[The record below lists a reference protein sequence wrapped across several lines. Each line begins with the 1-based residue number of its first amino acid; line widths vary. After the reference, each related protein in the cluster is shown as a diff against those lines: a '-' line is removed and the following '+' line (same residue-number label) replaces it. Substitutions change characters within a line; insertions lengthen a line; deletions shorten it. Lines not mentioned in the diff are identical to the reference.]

1 LRFST
6 PAPQTVACLW
16 NLLDSQSTSCFS
28 YIREHGDHGRGIVL
42 GINVSSMAR
51 QMCNP
56 FPPVRESGI
65 PTLRP
70 VPRYEPMLWVRV
82 LTVLVL
88 LLPVSGHRLQA
99 QTAPL
104 PELHSADPFMADLFH
119 RSRST
124 GMVVVVVRDRDT
136 WMQSYGQTYPGSH
149 QKPNADSLIR
159 LCSLTKIMT
168 TDLLVKLVADGH
180 VSLSDPLQK
189 FAPHNVTVPVRTVRG
204 ESGRPITL
212 RDLATHTAGFPREI
226 AYPAGD
232 SGHFTFPDYSFR
244 WQWLPGYR
252 LRFLPGTA
260 AHYSNI
266 GFDLLADA
274 LAAAAGKPYPQLFAD
289 RIAKPVGLRDTTLSP
304 TPGQCARLLIGARNE
319 GRCTDTTAAAG
330 SGGMY
335 STANDMTRWLKYL
348 LGLPGVPVH
357 QDPAATA
364 TYIPASELRWT
375 QGIGRAGV
383 PNGIGLGWVHLNS
396 PDDPAMIIE
405 KTGGG
410 AGYTTY
416 IALNPARHIGIF
428 VAATQDLHAG
438 PEVFRESND
447 LLIYL
452 AGLTPVPGN
461 PLDLAGEDNH
471 SDAEISDATVRKA
484 HKHGPHVTRQMART
498 SVVAVAQ

>member
-1 LRFST
+1 MIQIDKNTRL
-6 PAPQTVACLW
+6 
-16 NLLDSQSTSCFS
+16 
-28 YIREHGDHGRGIVL
+28 
-42 GINVSSMAR
+42 MAALIL
-51 QMCNP
+51 
-56 FPPVRESGI
+56 F
-65 PTLRP
+65 
-70 VPRYEPMLWVRV
+70 
-82 LTVLVL
+82 
-88 LLPVSGHRLQA
+88 LPLFVHRAQA

-104 PELHSADPFMADLFH
+104 PQLQSADPFVADLFR
-119 RSRST
+119 RSGST
-124 GMVVVVVRDRDT
+124 GMVVVVVRDNET

-159 LCSLTKIMT
+159 LCSLSKIMT
-168 TDLLVKLVADGH
+168 TDLLVKLVAEGR

-189 FAPHNVTVPVRTVRG
+189 FAPRNVIVPERTVRG
-204 ESGRPITL
+204 LSSRPITL
-212 RDLATHTAGFPREI
+212 RDLATHTAGLPREI

-232 SGHFTFPDYSFR
+232 SGHFTFPDYNFR

-274 LAAAAGKPYPQLFAD
+274 LSAAAGKPYPQLFAD
-289 RIAKPVGLRDTTLSP
+289 RIAKPLGLRDTTLSP
-304 TPGQCARLLIGARNE
+304 TPGECARLLIGARNQ

-348 LGLPGVPVH
+348 LALPGVPVH

-375 QGIGRAGV
+375 QGMGRAGV
-383 PNGIGLGWVHLNS
+383 PNGIGLGWVHINQ

-416 IALNPARHIGIF
+416 IALNPRRHIGIF
-428 VAATQDLHAG
+428 VAATEDRHAG
-438 PEVFRESND
+438 PEIFRGSND
-447 LLIYL
+447 LLTYL
-452 AGLTPVPGN
+452 AGLTPVPS
-461 PLDLAGEDNH
+461 DSMELAGEENR
-471 SDAEISDATVRKA
+471 SDVQVRDATL
-484 HKHGPHVTRQMART
+484 HKRHKNPVTRA
-498 SVVAVAQ
+498 SVVAAVQ

>member
-1 LRFST
+1 
-6 PAPQTVACLW
+6 
-16 NLLDSQSTSCFS
+16 
-28 YIREHGDHGRGIVL
+28 
-42 GINVSSMAR
+42 MK
-51 QMCNP
+51 
-56 FPPVRESGI
+56 
-65 PTLRP
+65 TLRSLCAALIFVLP
-70 VPRYEPMLWVRV
+70 
-82 LTVLVL
+82 LTV
-88 LLPVSGHRLQA
+88 HRVQA
-99 QTAPL
+99 QNVPL
-104 PELHSADPFMADLFH
+104 PQLQSADPFMADLFH

-124 GMVVVVVRDRDT
+124 GMVVVVVRDNQT

-149 QKPNADSLIR
+149 QKPNADSLVR

-168 TDLLVKLVADGH
+168 TDLLVKLVAGGQ

-189 FAPHNVTVPVRTVRG
+189 FAPHNVTVPDLTIRG
-204 ESGRPITL
+204 LSGRPITL
-212 RDLATHTAGFPREI
+212 RDLATHTAGLPREI

-232 SGHFTFPDYSFR
+232 SGHFTFPDYNFR

-274 LAAAAGKPYPQLFAD
+274 LGAAAGKPYPQLFAD
-289 RIAKPVGLRDTTLSP
+289 RISKPLGLRDTTLSP

-348 LGLPGVPVH
+348 LGLPGVPMH

-364 TYIPASELRWT
+364 TYISASELRWT

-383 PNGIGLGWVHLNS
+383 PSGIGLGWVHLNQ
-396 PDDPAMIIE
+396 PDDPTMIIE

-438 PEVFRESND
+438 PAVFRGSND

-452 AGLTPVPGN
+452 AGLTPSPSDSLEV
-461 PLDLAGEDNH
+461 AGEENH
-471 SDAEISDATVRKA
+471 SDVQVRDASLQQHNKNAPQSRL
-484 HKHGPHVTRQMART
+484 TRPITHT
-498 SVVAVAQ
+498 SVAAAVQ

>member
-1 LRFST
+1 MLRACFLTALFLFLPFS
-6 PAPQTVACLW
+6 
-16 NLLDSQSTSCFS
+16 
-28 YIREHGDHGRGIVL
+28 
-42 GINVSSMAR
+42 VSK
-51 QMCNP
+51 
-56 FPPVRESGI
+56 
-65 PTLRP
+65 
-70 VPRYEPMLWVRV
+70 
-82 LTVLVL
+82 
-88 LLPVSGHRLQA
+88 LQA
-99 QTAPL
+99 QTPPL
-104 PELHSADPFMADLFH
+104 PQLQSADPFMADLFH

-124 GMVVVVVRDRDT
+124 GMVVVVVRDKDT

-149 QKPNADSLIR
+149 QKPGADSLVR

-168 TDLLVKLVADGH
+168 TDLLVKLVADGRA
-180 VSLSDPLQK
+180 SLSDPLQK

-232 SGHFTFPDYSFR
+232 SGHFTFPDYNFR

-266 GFDLLADA
+266 GYDLLADA
-274 LAAAAGKPYPQLFAD
+274 LAVAAGKPYPQLFAD
-289 RIAKPVGLRDTTLSP
+289 RIAKPLGLRDTTLSP
-304 TPGQCARLLIGARNE
+304 TPGQCARLLIGVRNE

-348 LGLPGVPVH
+348 LGLPGVPMH

-383 PNGIGLGWVHLNS
+383 PNGIGLGWVHLNQ

-416 IALNPARHIGIF
+416 IALNPAQHIGIF

-452 AGLTPVPGN
+452 AGLTPALV
-461 PLDLAGEDNH
+461 DSMDVAGEDNH
-471 SDAEISDATVRKA
+471 SDVQVSEATLHQHNKNAAR
-484 HKHGPHVTRQMART
+484 PRLTRQMTHT

>member
-1 LRFST
+1 MVTMKGRPWNSLRK
-6 PAPQTVACLW
+6 Q
-16 NLLDSQSTSCFS
+16 
-28 YIREHGDHGRGIVL
+28 R
-42 GINVSSMAR
+42 
-51 QMCNP
+51 
-56 FPPVRESGI
+56 
-65 PTLRP
+65 
-70 VPRYEPMLWVRV
+70 MLWFYFLAGLILFAPLAV
-82 LTVLVL
+82 
-88 LLPVSGHRLQA
+88 PRLQA
-99 QTAPL
+99 QTVPL
-104 PELHSADPFMADLFH
+104 PQLESADPFMADLFH

-124 GMVVVVVRDRDT
+124 GMVVVLVRDHET

-149 QKPNADSLIR
+149 QKPDAESLIR

-168 TDLLVKLVADGH
+168 TDLLVKLVADGR

-189 FAPHNVTVPVRTVRG
+189 FAPRNVTVPVRTVSG
-204 ESGRPITL
+204 LSGRPITL

-232 SGHFTFPDYSFR
+232 SGHFTFPDYNFR

-289 RIAKPVGLRDTTLSP
+289 RIAKPLGLRDTTLSP
-304 TPGQCARLLIGARNE
+304 TPGQCSRLLIGVRNE

-348 LGLPGVPVH
+348 LGLPGVPMH

-375 QGIGRAGV
+375 QGIARAGV
-383 PNGIGLGWVHLNS
+383 PNGIGLGWVHLNQ
-396 PDDPAMIIE
+396 PDDPTMIIE

-438 PEVFRESND
+438 PAVFRESND

-452 AGLTPVPGN
+452 AGLTSTPSDS
-461 PLDLAGEDNH
+461 LELAGEGNH
-471 SDAEISDATVRKA
+471 SDVQVHDAILRQQNKNA
-484 HKHGPHVTRQMART
+484 PHRRLTRQMTHT
-498 SVVAVAQ
+498 SVVAAAQ

>member
-1 LRFST
+1 MVTDEGCPWDPMR
-6 PAPQTVACLW
+6 PPQ
-16 NLLDSQSTSCFS
+16 N
-28 YIREHGDHGRGIVL
+28 R
-42 GINVSSMAR
+42 
-51 QMCNP
+51 
-56 FPPVRESGI
+56 
-65 PTLRP
+65 PTLWIRALAALILFLP
-70 VPRYEPMLWVRV
+70 
-82 LTVLVL
+82 LTV
-88 LLPVSGHRLQA
+88 HRVQA
-99 QTAPL
+99 QTVPL
-104 PELHSADPFMADLFH
+104 PQLQSADPFMADLFH

-124 GMVVVVVRDRDT
+124 GMVVVVVRDNQT

-149 QKPNADSLIR
+149 QKPNADSLVR

-168 TDLLVKLVADGH
+168 TDLLVKLIAGGQ

-189 FAPHNVTVPVRTVRG
+189 FAPHNVTVPDRTIHG
-204 ESGRPITL
+204 LSGRPITL
-212 RDLATHTAGFPREI
+212 RDLATHTAGLPREI

-232 SGHFTFPDYSFR
+232 SGHFTFPDYNFR

-274 LAAAAGKPYPQLFAD
+274 LGAAAGKPYPQLFAD
-289 RIAKPVGLRDTTLSP
+289 RISKPLGLRDTTLSP
-304 TPGQCARLLIGARNE
+304 TPGQCARLLIGVRNE

-348 LGLPGVPVH
+348 LGLPGVPMH

-364 TYIPASELRWT
+364 TYISASELRWT
-375 QGIGRAGV
+375 QGIGRAGI
-383 PNGIGLGWVHLNS
+383 PNGIGLGWVHLNQ
-396 PDDPAMIIE
+396 PDDPTMIIE

-438 PEVFRESND
+438 PVVFRGSND

-452 AGLTPVPGN
+452 AGLTPSPSDSLEV
-461 PLDLAGEDNH
+461 AGEENH
-471 SDAEISDATVRKA
+471 SDVQVRDASLQQHNKNAPQSRL
-484 HKHGPHVTRQMART
+484 TRQITHT
-498 SVVAVAQ
+498 SVAAAVR

>member
-1 LRFST
+1 MIQIDKNIR
-6 PAPQTVACLW
+6 
-16 NLLDSQSTSCFS
+16 LLAAL
-28 YIREHGDHGRGIVL
+28 IVFL
-42 GINVSSMAR
+42 
-51 QMCNP
+51 P
-56 FPPVRESGI
+56 
-65 PTLRP
+65 L
-70 VPRYEPMLWVRV
+70 
-82 LTVLVL
+82 LV
-88 LLPVSGHRLQA
+88 HRAQA

-104 PELHSADPFMADLFH
+104 PQLQSADPFVADLFR
-119 RSRST
+119 RSGST
-124 GMVVVVVRDRDT
+124 GMVVVVVRDNET

-159 LCSLTKIMT
+159 LCSLSKIMT
-168 TDLLVKLVADGH
+168 TDLLVKLVAEGR

-189 FAPHNVTVPVRTVRG
+189 FAPRNVAVPERTVRG
-204 ESGRPITL
+204 LSSRPITL
-212 RDLATHTAGFPREI
+212 GDLATHTAGLPREI

-232 SGHFTFPDYSFR
+232 SGHFTFPDYNFR

-274 LAAAAGKPYPQLFAD
+274 LSAAAGKPYPQLFAD
-289 RIAKPVGLRDTTLSP
+289 RIAKPLGLRDTTLSP
-304 TPGQCARLLIGARNE
+304 TPGECARLLIGARNQ

-348 LGLPGVPVH
+348 LALPGVPVH

-375 QGIGRAGV
+375 QGMGRAGV
-383 PNGIGLGWVHLNS
+383 PIGIGLGWVHINQ
-396 PDDPAMIIE
+396 PDDPTMIIE

-416 IALNPARHIGIF
+416 IALNPRRHIGIF
-428 VAATQDLHAG
+428 VAATEDRHAG
-438 PEVFRESND
+438 PEIFRGSND
-447 LLIYL
+447 LLTYL
-452 AGLTPVPGN
+452 AGLTPVPS
-461 PLDLAGEDNH
+461 DSMELAGEENH
-471 SDAEISDATVRKA
+471 SDVQVRDATL
-484 HKHGPHVTRQMART
+484 HKHHKNPVARA
-498 SVVAVAQ
+498 SVVAAVQ